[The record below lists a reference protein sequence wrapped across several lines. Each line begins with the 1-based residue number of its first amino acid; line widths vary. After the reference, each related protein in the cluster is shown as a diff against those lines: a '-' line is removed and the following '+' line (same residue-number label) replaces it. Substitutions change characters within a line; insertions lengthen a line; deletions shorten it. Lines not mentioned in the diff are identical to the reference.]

1 MSDIKSGTIGRN
13 TQQGEGEASSVAV
26 NVEDIVNE
34 IRAQLNGGGSV
45 PTSGQVYCDG
55 FEKHEE

>member
-13 TQQGEGEASSVAV
+13 TQQGEAPSVAV